1 MRKSLKFGAAAATLA
16 LALTGCASNAAPTAA
31 PASPS
36 ATSAAPLAGSLT
48 VWADANRQPVLKTLA
63 DQFKADTGVTVTIVP
78 KDNAKLR
85 DEFITAAPTG
95 KGPDIIFGAHDW
107 TGKLVQNG
115 VVAPVELGATAGNY
129 QEVAVK
135 AFTYDGKVYGVPY
148 AVENIALV
156 RNTDLAPD
164 APATWDDLV
173 KTGKDAVAAKKA
185 KYPILIQQDAANSDP
200 YHLYPIQASFGAPVF
215 NTAADGSVD
224 DSTVAMGGEN
234 GAKFAAAL
242 AQMGKDKLLN
252 LNISADIAKE
262 QFTKGQSPYMI
273 TGPWNIGDIK
283 KAGIKYGVSE
293 IPSVGGQPATP
304 FVGVQGAF
312 VSAKSA
318 NAVAANKLL
327 VEYLGSEKVQTA
339 LYSDP
344 TGQRPPANKAAFE
357 AAKSDADVAAFGAV
371 GAAGTPMPN
380 VPAMDNVWADWGKA
394 QAAIVKG
401 TDDPAKTW
409 QAAVDAIQK
418 KIAG

>member
-1 MRKSLKFGAAAATLA
+1 MRQTLTFGAVAASFA
-16 LALTGCASNAAPTAA
+16 LALTGCASNAAPTAT
-31 PASPS
+31 PT
-36 ATSAAPLAGSLT
+36 ATSAAPQLAGSLT
-48 VWADANRQPVLKTLA
+48 VWADANRQPVLKKMA

-78 KDNAKLR
+78 KDNAALR
-85 DEFITAAPTG
+85 DQFISAAPTG

-107 TGKLVQNG
+107 TGKLVSSG
-115 VVAPVELGATAGNY
+115 VIAPVELGSTAANF
-129 QEVAVK
+129 QDVTVR

-156 RNTDLAPD
+156 RNTALAPD
-164 APATWDDLV
+164 APTSWDDLV
-173 KTGKDAVAAKKA
+173 KTGNEAVAAKKA

-224 DSTVAMGGEN
+224 ASTVAMGGEN

-242 AQMGKDKLLN
+242 SQMGKDGLLN

-262 QFTKGQSPYMI
+262 QFSKGQSPYMI
-273 TGPWNIGDIK
+273 TGPWNIGAIK
-283 KAGIKYGVSE
+283 KAGVAYAISE

-327 VEYLGSEKVQTA
+327 VEYLGSETVQTA
-339 LYSDP
+339 LYADP
-344 TGQRPPANKAAFE
+344 SGQRPPANKAAFE
-357 AAKSDADVAAFGAV
+357 AAKSDTDVAAFGAV
-371 GAAGTPMPN
+371 GAAGAPMPN

-394 QAAIVKG
+394 QATIVKG
-401 TDDPAKTW
+401 TADPAKTW
-409 QAAVDAIQK
+409 QTAVDSIQK